1 LFLKLK
7 EGPKMKKKLAT
18 VALAAALL
26 LVVTGPALAFENE
39 FGGYFRA
46 RAFSQQKFTG
56 VDGQDQLNTSRADQ
70 RTRLFYTALF
80 SDEFKFVNKFEMN
93 AIWGD
98 ESERSYGGI
107 ATDGYSV
114 KVKNSYVD
122 FTVGEMNF
130 KVGAQGKTWAR
141 GFLFDDD
148 FAGVIAAYR
157 SPNVTVPLI
166 WIRAY
171 ENGPGRDDS
180 KGDVDYIGID
190 PRIKLAEKIW
200 LNPLVMYAYSDDAQN
215 WAATTANQD
224 IQVYF
229 VGVNADL
236 DFDVVS
242 LWLTAIY
249 EGGTTRLTPEAKSSL
264 EAEFGQSF
272 NSNQKVDAWMAA
284 AGANFPLPGSPISLH
299 SQAFYL
305 SGDHNPTDNQAGA
318 FFVPKGQAYYW
329 SEIMGC
335 GIFDNQKPAGVPGS
349 SSYDAD
355 NLTNIWAINLGVT
368 YPVTDKLTVTLD
380 GWYAEIAQD
389 RAYGNLPGLADPSVT
404 KPKGDGYWELGKEL
418 DLRVTYRV
426 IENLTL
432 DLVGAYLWAGDA
444 MYSPLYGTKNNE
456 NIYEFGTQLSFR
468 F

>member
-1 LFLKLK
+1 
-7 EGPKMKKKLAT
+7 MKKVAAAAVAT
-18 VALAAALL
+18 VLL
-26 LVVTGPALAFENE
+26 LLTAGPVLAFENE

-46 RAFSQQKFTG
+46 RAFSQQNFTG
-56 VDGQDQLNTSRADQ
+56 VKGQDQLNTSRADQ
-70 RTRLFYTALF
+70 RTRLFYTAIF
-80 SDEFKFVNKFEMN
+80 TDEFKFVNKFEMN

-98 ESERSYGGI
+98 ESQNSYGGI
-107 ATDGYSV
+107 ATDGLSV

-122 FTVGEMNF
+122 FTVGEINF

-157 SPNVTVPLI
+157 SPNLTLPLI
-166 WIRAY
+166 WIRAF

-180 KGDVDYIGID
+180 KGDVDYIGVD
-190 PRIKLAEKIW
+190 PRIKVAEKIW
-200 LNPLVMYAYSDDAQN
+200 LNPFVMYAYSDNAQN
-215 WAATTANQD
+215 WAATSANQ
-224 IQVYF
+224 QLNVYF

-236 DFDVVS
+236 DFDIWS

-249 EGGTTRLTPEAKSSL
+249 EGGNAQLTPEAQAEL
-264 EAEFGQSF
+264 EDEFGKSF
-272 NSNQKVDAWMAA
+272 NKNQKVGAWLGAV
-284 AGANFPLPGSPISLH
+284 GANLTPPGLPVSFH
-299 SQAFYL
+299 TQAFYL

-329 SEIMGC
+329 SEIMGV

-355 NLTNIWAINLGVT
+355 NLTNIWAVNLGVT

-380 GWYAEIAQD
+380 GWYAELAQD

-404 KPKGDGYWELGKEL
+404 KPKGDGKWELGKEL
-418 DLRVTYRV
+418 DLVATYTI
-426 IENLTL
+426 IENLKL

-444 MYSPLYGTKNNE
+444 MYSPLYGTHNNE
-456 NIYEFGTQLSFR
+456 DIYEFGTRLSFR